1 MGLQFP
7 KLEWIPSLSI
17 KGVCVC
23 MRIERYTA
31 YSMYILHWGANSK
44 YRRLND
50 SRIGLYWPSFVT
62 VLLCQLYIL
71 VRIEKGK
78 WWARGF
84 WVPAHVFSLHFFS
97 SLLLFPTRY
106 KVRKKKVAFFSVCV
120 RMTDAYKLLYS
131 THPSWNQPPYFLIQ
145 LQLAINLFLSVLS
158 LTV

>member
-1 MGLQFP
+1 MNP
-7 KLEWIPSLSI
+7 ISLY
-17 KGVCVC
+17 KGCVCVWESKGILHIVC
-23 MRIERYTA
+23 
-31 YSMYILHWGANSK
+31 ILHWGANSK